1 MLQSVP
7 FNMPLNNDIKRLEI
21 RFFRLIFFNM
31 FRTSILG
38 KLGPPFQQSFTPK
51 LLRALQWLKATL
63 SIGTGFEFPQISIKT
78 DFSHRSRLFTG
89 LHWLPAI
96 LLFAW
101 STPNTLQNLRVR
113 MRCIYPPPSNSF
125 SSPKYTLANEAARSI
140 PLIIP
145 ATSRTSPI
153 SPTCG
158 PDPMHVMVQ
167 LSKLR
172 GVFWGFLVGRLR
184 RGASVT
190 CEVAYRVRMEPLRGG
205 NQSPLRADGPRCGC
219 GPTVSSQGG
228 G

>member
-1 MLQSVP
+1 
-7 FNMPLNNDIKRLEI
+7 
-21 RFFRLIFFNM
+21 M

-51 LLRALQWLKATL
+51 LLRAFQWSKATL

-89 LHWLPAI
+89 LRWLPAI

-101 STPNTLQNLRVR
+101 STPNTLRNLRVR

-145 ATSRTSPI
+145 ATSRTSPYFTHLR
-153 SPTCG
+153 SRPNARYG
-158 PDPMHVMVQ
+158 SAVQ
-167 LSKLR
+167 IARSVLGLSC
-172 GVFWGFLVGRLR
+172 WT
-184 RGASVT
+184 AT
-190 CEVAYRVRMEPLRGG
+190 
-205 NQSPLRADGPRCGC
+205 QGC
-219 GPTVSSQGG
+219 
-228 G
+228 